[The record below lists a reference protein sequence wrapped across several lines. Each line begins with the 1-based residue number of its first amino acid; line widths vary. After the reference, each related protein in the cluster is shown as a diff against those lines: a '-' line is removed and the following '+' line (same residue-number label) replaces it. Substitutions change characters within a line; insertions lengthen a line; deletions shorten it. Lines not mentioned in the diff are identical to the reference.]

1 MDWNLLL
8 RFLHISS
15 AIVLVG
21 GLIARQFVVSMARN
35 SDEVHDFAAFN
46 RAVLSIERR
55 MVLPGSL
62 AVFVFG
68 LILALRVKEPI
79 LGFIQG
85 RSENWLLVALLLL
98 ISLSV
103 VGPTIIQPRARKVE
117 EILAVAQDAGQITPE
132 LREAAADPLVRAANW
147 YELAA
152 VVIVVFLMVF
162 KPF

>member
-21 GLIARQFVVSMARN
+21 GLIARQFVVSLAN
-35 SDEVHDFAAFN
+35 KSEEVGDFAAYN
-46 RAVLSIERR
+46 RAVGFIEQR

-68 LILALRVKEPI
+68 LTLALRVKEPI

-85 RSENWLLVALLLL
+85 RSENWLLVALILL

-103 VGPTIIQPRARKVE
+103 VGPTIIQPRAKKLE
-117 EILAVAQDAGQITPE
+117 EILDGALEAGQITPE
-132 LREAAADPLVRAANW
+132 LREAAADPVVRAANW
-147 YELAA
+147 YEMAA